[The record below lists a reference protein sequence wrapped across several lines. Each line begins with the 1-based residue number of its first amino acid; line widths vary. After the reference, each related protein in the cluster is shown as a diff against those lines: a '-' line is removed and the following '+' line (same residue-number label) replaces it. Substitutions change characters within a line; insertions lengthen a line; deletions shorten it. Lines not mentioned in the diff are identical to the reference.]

1 MLVCYLN
8 NSYENLK
15 GLRKMSE
22 KILLELIL
30 MSMRSL
36 SSSKQVSTTDLQRL
50 RILKKNESIFRYE
63 K

>member
-15 GLRKMSE
+15 GLRRMSE

>member
-36 SSSKQVSTTDLQRL
+36 SSSRQVSTTDLQRL

>member
-50 RILKKNESIFRYE
+50 RILKKNESILRYE